1 MKGMKERGEIKDKEI
16 RHLKYILIVF
26 VLFATS
32 IPVSA
37 ETIEVCEKCSFSTIQ
52 DAINASNEG
61 DTIAVSSGMYRE
73 NLKILNSV
81 KIVGNKT
88 TLEPEF
94 RMLSTIQVMMAQN
107 FTLENM
113 EIKNGST
120 GIEAK
125 YLKSLEIKNC
135 VFENNF
141 KAITMS
147 QVGLGKLDGLKITG
161 FVDGVKIDQS
171 SSVEIEN
178 SLFDNGINAVSADAS
193 DEVGLSNLTIDK
205 TETGIEFSGG
215 ERNLVESSTFSGKV
229 FISAFSERGLVAKG
243 NDVKGTYAIDGAMYG
258 NLYVFNGLN
267 VSGGQFHISV
277 EEVEVPEG
285 FVQLSDAINATIT
298 PDIYTEE
305 GYVYLKM
312 NLDSEKIED
321 LSNRI
326 DVSTLAFYH
335 FTGSNME
342 RVSDYYNSSN
352 LTPLGFTSNKSGIY
366 VLAAEKIQPR
376 KPTATPLTTPSM
388 PISTPVEQPKWIPGF
403 ESIIAAIGI
412 FVALILRERW
422 S

>member
-1 MKGMKERGEIKDKEI
+1 MKEVKGMKKI
-16 RHLKYILIVF
+16 RYLKYILIVF

-61 DTIAVSSGMYRE
+61 DTIAVSSGTYQE

-88 TLEPEF
+88 ILEPEF
-94 RMLSTIQVMMAQN
+94 RMLPTIQVMMVQN

-135 VFENNF
+135 VFKNNF
-141 KAITMS
+141 KAITIS

-161 FVDGVKIDQS
+161 FIEGVKIGQS

-178 SLFDNGINAVSADAS
+178 SLFENGINAVSAEAS
-193 DEVGLSNLTIDK
+193 DEVSLSNLTID

-215 ERNLVESSTFSGKV
+215 ERNLVENSTFSGNV

-243 NDVKGTYAIDGAMYG
+243 NDVKGTYVIDGAAYG

-277 EEVEVPEG
+277 EEIEVPEG

-298 PDIYTEE
+298 PDIFTEE
-305 GYVYLKM
+305 GSVYLEM
-312 NLDSEKIED
+312 NLDSGKIEG

-335 FTGSNME
+335 FIGSNME
-342 RVSDYYNSSN
+342 RVSNYYNSSN

-366 VLAAEKIQPR
+366 VLAGEKIYPE
-376 KPTATPLTTPSM
+376 KPTTPLTPATF
-388 PISTPVEQPKWIPGF
+388 PIKIPGF
-403 ESIIAAIGI
+403 QVFYAFLAVIMA
-412 FVALILRERW
+412 FLILKKR
-422 S
+422 